1 MKNDESALFEA
12 EPAQELGPTGRPMPQ
27 LPEPTPPDRSRPTR
41 ALIIALCNQKGG
53 VGKTTTTVNLAEAA
67 RRRGQRVLTIDAN
80 PQAHLSRHVGVG
92 PDALG
97 LSALLR
103 AAANLRLDESMI
115 RAVLDQPRSG
125 DIDCGDVIPAEASLD
140 DDAAVLLNVSGREQL
155 LREVLA
161 PLQDDY
167 DVAVI
172 DTAPGFDLIATNT
185 WVAADAILVPCPP
198 EVYALE
204 GLAKLARHL
213 TEIRHRLNPALEV
226 RGILLT
232 LAELHTIDGRATAD
246 ALRAGAPWPVLD
258 TVIAKRVAYRQAASE
273 RVGVATIDPKLTE
286 VWDRVADEVFIAST
300 EVANVA

>member
-1 MKNDESALFEA
+1 MIAPSS
-12 EPAQELGPTGRPMPQ
+12 T
-27 LPEPTPPDRSRPTR
+27 SR
-41 ALIIALCNQKGG
+41 G
-53 VGKTTTTVNLAEAA
+53 
-67 RRRGQRVLTIDAN
+67 
-80 PQAHLSRHVGVG
+80 
-92 PDALG
+92 
-97 LSALLR
+97 
-103 AAANLRLDESMI
+103 
-115 RAVLDQPRSG
+115 G
-125 DIDCGDVIPAEASLD
+125 DIDCGVIPARRRSATTPRCSERA
-140 DDAAVLLNVSGREQL
+140 GREQL
-155 LREVLA
+155 REVSHRFRTTTTS
-161 PLQDDY
+161 PSS
-167 DVAVI
+167 
-172 DTAPGFDLIATNT
+172 TPPGVRLIATNT